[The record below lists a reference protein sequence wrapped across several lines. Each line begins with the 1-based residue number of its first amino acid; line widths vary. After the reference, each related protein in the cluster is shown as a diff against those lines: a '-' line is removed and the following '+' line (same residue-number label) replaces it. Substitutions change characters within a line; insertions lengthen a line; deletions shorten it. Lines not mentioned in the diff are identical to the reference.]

1 LSTVYFALNLVE
13 TLYLL
18 QNFKVLLILF
28 AVKPTATFV
37 RHDARLR

>member
-1 LSTVYFALNLVE
+1 LNVYFALNFVE

-18 QNFKVLLILF
+18 QNFKVSF
-28 AVKPTATFV
+28 KRSAVKPTATFV